1 MVQEIARELA
11 GRGAVVQVNTQ
22 ENPQLAGRFNIK
34 GIPTVMILKGEKVL
48 DSTSG
53 AMDRN
58 ALLAWWKRHVP

>member
-1 MVQEIARELA
+1 VVQEIARELA

-22 ENPQLAGRFNIK
+22 ENSHLAGKFNVT

-48 DSTSG
+48 DSISG

>member
-1 MVQEIARELA
+1 VVQEIARELA

-22 ENPQLAGRFNIK
+22 ENPQLAGRFNVT

-48 DSTSG
+48 DRISG

>member
-1 MVQEIARELA
+1 VVQEIARELA

-22 ENPQLAGRFNIK
+22 ENPHLAGKFNIR

-48 DSTSG
+48 DSVSG